1 LDVSLRDELE
11 YTPAVLFRRARSAP
25 AALFEA
31 LDAMR

>member
-1 LDVSLRDELE
+1 LDPRLRKELG
-11 YTPAVLFRRARSAP
+11 YTPAVLFRRPRSAL